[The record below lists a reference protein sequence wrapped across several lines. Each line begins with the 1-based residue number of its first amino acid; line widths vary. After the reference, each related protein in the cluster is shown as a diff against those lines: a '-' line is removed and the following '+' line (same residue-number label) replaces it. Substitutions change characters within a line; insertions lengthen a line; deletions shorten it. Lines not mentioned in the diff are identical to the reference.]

1 MDVKELE
8 QRSLEELLELYLARF
23 GQQFPIM
30 LCRTM
35 NDEKVKEIIIKNRR
49 RAPCVQA
56 GEEAPPPFEFQWLHR
71 S

>member
-1 MDVKELE
+1 MDAKE

-35 NDEKVKEIIIKNRR
+35 EDEKNHH
-49 RAPCVQA
+49 
-56 GEEAPPPFEFQWLHR
+56 WLHR
-71 S
+71 SWPSLGTAAI

>member
-1 MDVKELE
+1 MDAKELE

-35 NDEKVKEIIIKNRR
+35 EDEKVKEIIIGCIVLGHPWEPRLL
-49 RAPCVQA
+49 
-56 GEEAPPPFEFQWLHR
+56 EEANY
-71 S
+71 

>member
-1 MDVKELE
+1 MDAKELE

-35 NDEKVKEIIIKNRR
+35 EDEKVKGSIVKVSEIENRGKLM
-49 RAPCVQA
+49 AA
-56 GEEAPPPFEFQWLHR
+56 GYQEN
-71 S
+71 